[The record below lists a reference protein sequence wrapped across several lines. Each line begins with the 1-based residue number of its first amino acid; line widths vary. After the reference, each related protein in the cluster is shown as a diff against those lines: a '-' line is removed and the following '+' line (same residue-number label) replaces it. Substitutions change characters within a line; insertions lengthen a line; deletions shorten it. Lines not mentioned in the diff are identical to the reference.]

1 MKLYAMAVLWPA
13 FLMAGV
19 LEVLTFAVLDPSDMH
34 WFGGAPVELSRHAV
48 YTMTFLLYWTVISTA
63 AALTVLLLATPGESG
78 RSDRT
83 RWPG

>member
-1 MKLYAMAVLWPA
+1 MKQHAMAVLWPA

-19 LEVLTFAVLDPSDMH
+19 LEALTFAVLDPSDMH
-34 WFGGAPVELSRHAV
+34 WFGGAPVELSRQAV
-48 YTMTFLLYWTVISTA
+48 YTLTFLLYWTVISTA

-78 RSDRT
+78 RSDQT

>member
-19 LEVLTFAVLDPSDMH
+19 LEALTFAVLDPGDMH
-34 WFGGAPVELSRHAV
+34 WFGGAPVELSRQAV
-48 YTMTFLLYWTVISTA
+48 YTLTFLLYWAVISTA
-63 AALTVLLLATPGESG
+63 AALTVLLLATPGETG
-78 RSDRT
+78 RSDQT